1 MAKTDALRRPVSD
14 RRRDPSGIVA
24 EPECA
29 ANIRLQASNIAGL
42 SADGL
47 HLWRGERPVLRGLS
61 VDASAG
67 EGVHIAGPNGSGKTT
82 LLRVLAGL
90 LTPEE
95 GSVRWQGQPIS
106 ADRAA
111 YEASISYLG
120 HTDGLKAEFTAREN
134 LAYEVRLRRRLA
146 MDEIEHALAR
156 VVLTGSRDQPARTL
170 SAGQR
175 RRLAMARVML
185 TGAPLWLL
193 DEPFTNLDTA
203 GVHCLSEVI
212 ATHLDAGGAA
222 LIASHQ
228 SPEIPLHAL
237 RLMDLG

>member
-1 MAKTDALRRPVSD
+1 M
-14 RRRDPSGIVA
+14 
-24 EPECA
+24 
-29 ANIRLQASNIAGL
+29 
-42 SADGL
+42 
-47 HLWRGERPVLRGLS
+47 WRGECQVLRGLS
-61 VDASAG
+61 VDASASDC
-67 EGVHIAGPNGSGKTT
+67 VHIAGPNGAGKTT

-95 GSVRWQGQPIS
+95 GSVRWRGQPIG

-134 LAYEVRLRRRLA
+134 LAYEVGLRRRVVVG
-146 MDEIEHALAR
+146 EIEHALAR
-156 VVLTGSRDQPARTL
+156 VALAGSRDQPARTL

-175 RRLAMARVML
+175 RRLAMARILL

-193 DEPFTNLDTA
+193 DEPFTNLDGA
-203 GVHCLSEVI
+203 GVQCVSEVI
-212 ATHLDAGGAA
+212 AAHLDAGGVA

-228 SPEIPLHAL
+228 SPEIPRHAL
-237 RLMDLG
+237 RLLELS